1 MTIRHST
8 KRIARKILPRKVVDR
23 LRGSLPFDNTY
34 AWLNDAFSRVVK
46 KPACRLR
53 PQYAWGA
60 VQGAALARVLGIPRV
75 SVIEFGVAGGHGLLA
90 LEGAASAV
98 ETLTGVRIDVFGF
111 DTGAGLP
118 RPVDHRDQPN
128 MWFEGQL
135 PMDHRRLEAALSRA
149 SLRLG
154 AVEETV
160 PRFVAGRPAPVA
172 FVAFDLDLYSST
184 RDALG
189 LFRADHQLLLPRVL
203 SYFDDIFGYS
213 YNDYCGERLAI
224 REFNEGSAARKIA
237 PVRGLRYFLPRSTFH
252 QLWPDGMHFAHLFD
266 HPLYGVLDSRA
277 KPLYMDLEGNFVEA
291 APQRPERRGSHRRDP
306 TVAQGHTARVERR
319 TWHRRSAR

>member
-1 MTIRHST
+1 MTIHHST
-8 KRIARKILPRKVVDR
+8 KRIARKILPGKVVER
-23 LRGSLPFDNTY
+23 LRRAVPFDNTY
-34 AWLNDAFSRVVK
+34 AWLNDTFSRVVK

-53 PQYAWGA
+53 PQYAWGV

-90 LEGAASAV
+90 LECAAIGV
-98 ETLTGVRIDVFGF
+98 ETVTGVRIDVFGF

-118 RPVDHRDQPN
+118 RPADYRDQPN

-154 AVEETV
+154 PVDETV
-160 PRFVAGRPAPVA
+160 PRFVTGRPAPVA
-172 FVAFDLDLYSST
+172 FVSFDLDLYSST
-184 RDALG
+184 RDALA
-189 LFRADHQLLLPRVL
+189 LFRADHRLLLPRVL

-224 REFNEGSAARKIA
+224 REFNEMGAARKLA

-252 QLWPDGMHFAHLFD
+252 DLWPDGMYFAHLFD
-266 HPLYGVLDSRA
+266 HPLYGVLDSSA
-277 KPLYMDLEGNFVEA
+277 KPMYMDLDGRFIEA
-291 APQRPERRGSHRRDP
+291 APERAERRRSQRRAASVGERP
-306 TVAQGHTARVERR
+306 AARVERR
-319 TWHRRSAR
+319 TWHRRS